1 MARAVVVD
9 ESDPDFQLQKKFD
22 AAWLTDLDL
31 IRQITIQE
39 SQEEEDR
46 IFAARLAGVPVAT
59 IPDDVRGMAMLLYD
73 SNNESDDDEVQSTSM
88 LSPTSKSTISN
99 RPVVSHK
106 VAPVKQHRRK
116 KCALCME
123 YTIKTDPC
131 LPCKHIYCIGCL
143 QELFMKSMQDET
155 LMPPRCCQQII
166 PVNLARL
173 TLKEIENFNAKQLE
187 YSTKDRLYCSQPT
200 CSAFIPPTHIT
211 NSIGT
216 CPKPGCGITTCSIC
230 KAVSHGTL
238 DCPKDEET
246 SAVLAVAD
254 QAGWSRCYQCRAL
267 VELTQGCYH
276 MTCRCHAEFCYLC
289 KKPWKNC
296 SCPQW
301 NERLL
306 VTEARIRS
314 ARIPALQ
321 MRQTNN
327 GRQADEHVQ
336 RMVDQLRANYECRHT
351 NQWEYTAGGGRCEE
365 CSDYLRHYLF
375 RCRQCHLMAC
385 NRCRRNRL

>member
-1 MARAVVVD
+1 MAKAIALD
-9 ESDPDFQLQKKFD
+9 ESDPDIQLSRKFN
-22 AAWLTDLDL
+22 AAWLADLDL
-31 IRQITIQE
+31 IRQITLQE

-46 IFAARLAGVPVAT
+46 IFAARLAGVSVDT

-73 SNNESDDDEVQSTSM
+73 SNNESDNDEVQST
-88 LSPTSKSTISN
+88 PISN
-99 RPVVSHK
+99 SPVVSHK

-116 KCALCME
+116 KCTLCME

-131 LPCKHIYCIGCL
+131 LPCKHIYCIDCL
-143 QELFMKSMQDET
+143 QELFTKSMQDET

-173 TLKEIENFNAKQLE
+173 TLNEIENFNAKQLE
-187 YSTKDRLYCSQPT
+187 YSTKDRLYCSRPT
-200 CSAFIPPTHIT
+200 CSAFIPPAHIT

-230 KAVSHGTL
+230 KAASHGTL

-246 SAVLAVAD
+246 SGVLAIAD

-267 VELTQGCYH
+267 VELTQGCFH
-276 MTCRCHAEFCYLC
+276 MTCRCHAQFCYLC

-296 SCPQW
+296 PCPQW
-301 NERLL
+301 DESRL

-314 ARIPALQ
+314 ARIPAHQ

-327 GRQADEHVQ
+327 RGQADEHVQ
-336 RMVDQLRANYECRHT
+336 RMVDRLRANYECRHT
-351 NQWEYTAGGGRCEE
+351 NQWEYRAGGGRCDE
-365 CSDYLRHYLF
+365 CSDYLRQYLF
-375 RCRQCHLMAC
+375 RCSQCHLMAC